1 MEWMK
6 DSLAN
11 LVKNLKKLPL
21 VTSEMLRP
29 LSEMQSSLTAAL
41 ENVDPFSYANIV
53 LQQLGFA
60 SISFVWESVVIVEYQ
75 GEVYRAVD
83 NLTKEMVAIK
93 KYKNCSDQLKSIK
106 VGMDK

>member
-41 ENVDPFSYANIV
+41 ENVDPFSYANIELYFSNWV
-53 LQQLGFA
+53 LLVSSPYGNQLL
-60 SISFVWESVVIVEYQ
+60 S
-75 GEVYRAVD
+75 
-83 NLTKEMVAIK
+83 
-93 KYKNCSDQLKSIK
+93 
-106 VGMDK
+106 

>member
-11 LVKNLKKLPL
+11 LVKNLKTLPL

-41 ENVDPFSYANIV
+41 ENVDPFSYAN
-53 LQQLGFA
+53 
-60 SISFVWESVVIVEYQ
+60 VE
-75 GEVYRAVD
+75 
-83 NLTKEMVAIK
+83 L
-93 KYKNCSDQLKSIK
+93 
-106 VGMDK
+106 

>member
-11 LVKNLKKLPL
+11 LVGHLKKLPL

-41 ENVDPFSYANIV
+41 ENVDPFSYANVELYFSNWV
-53 LQQLGFA
+53 LLVSRSFGNQLL
-60 SISFVWESVVIVEYQ
+60 S
-75 GEVYRAVD
+75 
-83 NLTKEMVAIK
+83 
-93 KYKNCSDQLKSIK
+93 
-106 VGMDK
+106 